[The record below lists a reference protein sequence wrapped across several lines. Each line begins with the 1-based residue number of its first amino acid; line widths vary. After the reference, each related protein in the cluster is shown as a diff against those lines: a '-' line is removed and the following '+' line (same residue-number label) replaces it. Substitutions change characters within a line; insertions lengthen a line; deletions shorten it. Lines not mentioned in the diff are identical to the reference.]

1 MRKLFVLL
9 IVVLTVFTLAS
20 CKNEPA
26 PEHVH
31 SWSDVETTK
40 QPTCTEDG
48 VRTYKC
54 SCGEKKTES
63 IPKLG
68 HAYNE
73 FGLCLT
79 CGDYEGTAMNR
90 EEDYLFTLEN
100 VTLKTGKNF
109 FSIAVA
115 ADVNLKELDFYKT
128 HEPPYT
134 YPSNITKVDL
144 YDSVRLQTFNKT
156 FEAFFTAPSP
166 IRGSD
171 GERTIYLVVECDADD
186 TAEYICF
193 VSYE

>member
-40 QPTCTEDG
+40 QPTCTTDG

-54 SCGEKKTES
+54 SCGETKTES

-68 HAYNE
+68 HSHNE

-79 CGDYEGTAMNR
+79 CGDYKGTAMNKYG
-90 EEDYLFTLEN
+90 DYNFTLTN
-100 VTLKTGKNF
+100 VTLKTGKNY
-109 FSIAVA
+109 FSIAVDE
-115 ADVNLKELDFYKT
+115 DVDLEELDFYKT
-128 HEPPYT
+128 YTPDPYT
-134 YPSNITKVDL
+134 YPTNIKKVDL
-144 YDSVRLQTFNKT
+144 YDSIRLQTLEKAGNSYPA
-156 FEAFFTAPSP
+156 EP
-166 IRGSD
+166 ILGTD
-171 GERTIYLVVECDADD
+171 GERTVYLVVECDADD
-186 TAEYICF
+186 TIALMCF
-193 VSYE
+193 IS